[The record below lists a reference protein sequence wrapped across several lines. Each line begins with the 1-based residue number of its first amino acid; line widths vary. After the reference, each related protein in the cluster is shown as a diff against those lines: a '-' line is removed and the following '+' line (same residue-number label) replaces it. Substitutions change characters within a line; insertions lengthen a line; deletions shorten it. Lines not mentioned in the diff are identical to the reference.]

1 LKLNEKHVE
10 VIARTVLEYLEQ
22 EKEKQEKAKYDR
34 RLRNIK
40 MLLRN
45 YRSLVKHCEGIK
57 IEIKKLD
64 EKLAL
69 DLLDTDEFAI
79 EAIKASKKRTLATVR
94 FVARMVSVYG
104 KMSEDESEEA
114 IRRYQTVYHLYISDK
129 RKTAKEIATCHNVDE
144 RTVYRDVNNSLE
156 PLSVLMFGIDGLKLK

>member
-1 LKLNEKHVE
+1 MELSEKQLE
-10 VIARTVLEYLEQ
+10 VISRTVIDYLEQ
-22 EKEKQEKAKYDR
+22 EKEKQEKEKFDR
-34 RLRNIK
+34 RLRNIR
-40 MLLRN
+40 LLLKN
-45 YRSLVKHCEGIK
+45 YRSLVKHCEGVR

-79 EAIKASKKRTLATVR
+79 EAIKVSKKRTLATVK

-104 KMSEDESEEA
+104 KMCDEESEEA
-114 IRRYQTVYHLYISDK
+114 IRRYQTVYALYISEK
-129 RKTAKEIATCHNVDE
+129 RKTAKEIATCHKVEE

-156 PLSVLMFGIDGLKLK
+156 PLSVLMFGVDGLKLK